1 MGLRANSGAP
11 LYKIMRSCMTHSN
24 REHIAAYELH
34 IYVATV
40 LERLYRVV
48 ERELQKSAVYRTKG
62 S

>member
-1 MGLRANSGAP
+1 
-11 LYKIMRSCMTHSN
+11 MTHSN
-24 REHIAAYELH
+24 REHIAAYELL

-48 ERELQKSAVYRTKG
+48 AYELPKDAVQEAKGIQKDFIEGRSG